1 MDLDNDLE
9 HIEPSSNQGR
19 VRMLEGKKVN
29 LRVIDTEDISTYAEW
44 MNDRAFVGEFFIPRQ
59 RAHSDYEKGFKE
71 RSPDSETLIIET
83 KDGTKAGWITFFLSR
98 FGGYATSTEI
108 GYMLAPEHRGK
119 GYCTEAVTI
128 ILDYLFLLQK
138 TERIQAVIADE
149 NVASKRILE
158 KTGFEREGVL
168 RKLVYSI
175 GKWWNVTVYSI
186 LREEW
191 KEPRILK

>member
-1 MDLDNDLE
+1 MDLDSDLKY
-9 HIEPSSNQGR
+9 IEPSSDQGR

-29 LRVIDTEDISTYAEW
+29 LRVIDTEDISIYAEW
-44 MNDRAFVGEFFIPRQ
+44 MNDRAFLGEFFIPRQ

-71 RSPDSETLIIET
+71 RSPDSEKFIIET

-98 FGGYATSTEI
+98 FGGGATSTEI
-108 GYMLAPEHRGK
+108 GYALAPEHRGK

-128 ILDYLFLLQK
+128 MLDYLFLLQK
-138 TERIQAVIADE
+138 IERIQALIADE
-149 NVASKRILE
+149 NVASKRVLE

-168 RKLVYSI
+168 RKLAYSI

-191 KEPRILK
+191 KEPKILK